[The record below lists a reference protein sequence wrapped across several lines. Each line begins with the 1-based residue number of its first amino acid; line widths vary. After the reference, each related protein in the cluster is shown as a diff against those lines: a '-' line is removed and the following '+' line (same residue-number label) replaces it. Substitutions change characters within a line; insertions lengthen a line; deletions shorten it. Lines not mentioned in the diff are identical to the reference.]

1 MSKIFTRMG
10 DGSPAELTEA
20 ELMHDLEAGTEDA
33 ADRGNIPPLS
43 NEELQHLFDVFSSPY
58 TFVSVEPGK
67 QVVLTY
73 DGGPIKMIRTGVNVN
88 RLQSLQIYEKLMG
101 ADTMELAHIDYSYK
115 PVKPIVNWEQTL
127 LEQALFLT
135 IPPLFY
141 DAMPNLGLYS
151 QPDGPFPNPSEL
163 LPDGKIDEAKA
174 FVADKFKVSVSDLT
188 DPVIMGE
195 LRRDLQIGVIHPEP
209 GDAKGIDAKFRISE
223 ILGIDINCVKRFKD
237 KIQLST

>member
-1 MSKIFTRMG
+1 MNKILTRMG
-10 DGSPAELTEA
+10 DGSPIELTEA
-20 ELMHDLEAGTEDA
+20 ELMHDLEEGTEDA
-33 ADRGNIPPLS
+33 ADRGNIPTIS
-43 NEELQHLFDVFSSPY
+43 KEELQHLFDIFSSPY

-73 DGGPIKMIRTGVNVN
+73 DGGPIKMMRTGVNVN

-115 PVKPIVNWEQTL
+115 PIKPIINWEQIL

-141 DAMPNLGLYS
+141 GAMPNLGLYS

-163 LPDGKIDEAKA
+163 LPDGKIDEARASQEMAAEEAVKDIV
-174 FVADKFKVSVSDLT
+174 FVAGSMYESGVDG
-188 DPVIMGE
+188 INME
-195 LRRDLQIGVIHPEP
+195 IGRAHV
-209 GDAKGIDAKFRISE
+209 
-223 ILGIDINCVKRFKD
+223 
-237 KIQLST
+237 